1 MLCKK
6 CGAQIDEDSVFCQKC
21 GEKQIDLD
29 DKNNNTVSV
38 AKKDRLKKKTRNFV
52 IGFITVFVILSVS
65 IAIPLT
71 VQKIQ
76 DNARINAVV
85 GRWNE
90 FGPTKSRYYRGAIEF
105 YEDGEG
111 RDYSSDVNA
120 DSFTWSIE
128 GDTVKLLYLS
138 GDTMQFEISGEF
150 MIEKSSNDIIFRKDT
165 H

>member
-29 DKNNNTVSV
+29 GKNNNISV
-38 AKKDRLKKKTRNFV
+38 AKTDRLKKKTRNFM
-52 IGFITVFVILSVS
+52 IGFIAVFVILSIS

-90 FGPTKSRYYRGAIEF
+90 FGPTKSSYYRGSIVF

-111 RDYSSDVNA
+111 RDYSSDVTG
-120 DSFTWSIE
+120 DSFTWSVDD
-128 GDTVKLLYLS
+128 DTVKLLYLS
-138 GDTMQFEISGEF
+138 GDTIQFEIAGEF

>member
-29 DKNNNTVSV
+29 GKNNNNISV
-38 AKKDRLKKKTRNFV
+38 AKKSRFKKEARNFV
-52 IGFITVFVILSVS
+52 ISFVVVFVIFSIS

-85 GRWNE
+85 GSWYE
-90 FGPTKSRYYRGAIEF
+90 FGNTKISNYRGAIEF

-120 DSFTWSIE
+120 DLFTWSIE

-150 MIEKSSNDIIFRKDT
+150 MIEKSSNDIIFRKNT

>member
-6 CGAQIDEDSVFCQKC
+6 CGAQIDDDSVFCQKC
-21 GEKQIDLD
+21 GEKQINLD
-29 DKNNNTVSV
+29 GKNNNNISV
-38 AKKDRLKKKTRNFV
+38 AKKSRFKKKTRNFV
-52 IGFITVFVILSVS
+52 IGFAAVFVILSIS

-85 GRWNE
+85 GAWYE
-90 FGPTKSRYYRGAIEF
+90 FGNTRNSYYRGMIEF
-105 YEDGEG
+105 YKDGEG
-111 RDYSSDVNA
+111 RDCSSDVNG

>member
-1 MLCKK
+1 MYCEK
-6 CGAQIDEDSVFCQKC
+6 CGAQIDDDSVFCQKC
-21 GEKQIDLD
+21 GEKQSNLD
-29 DKNNNTVSV
+29 QKNVNISV
-38 AKKDRLKKKTRNFV
+38 AKKNRLKKKTRNFA
-52 IGFITVFVILSVS
+52 IGFVAVIVILS
-65 IAIPLT
+65 IFLAIPLT

-90 FGPTKSRYYRGAIEF
+90 FGPTKSSYYRGSIEF
-105 YEDGEG
+105 YKDGEG
-111 RDYSSDVNA
+111 RDYSSSVNA

-138 GDTMQFEISGEF
+138 GDTIQFEISGEF

>member
-29 DKNNNTVSV
+29 GKNNNNISV
-38 AKKDRLKKKTRNFV
+38 AKKDRLKKKSRNFV
-52 IGFITVFVILSVS
+52 ISFVVVFVILSIS

-76 DNARINAVV
+76 DSARINAVV

-90 FGPTKSRYYRGAIEF
+90 FGPTKSSYYRGSIEF
-105 YEDGEG
+105 YKDGEG

-128 GDTVKLLYLS
+128 GDTVKLADL
-138 GDTMQFEISGEF
+138 
-150 MIEKSSNDIIFRKDT
+150 KSAMLLV
-165 H
+165 

>member
-29 DKNNNTVSV
+29 GKNNNNISV
-38 AKKDRLKKKTRNFV
+38 AKKSRFKKEARNFV
-52 IGFITVFVILSVS
+52 ISFVVVFVIFSIS

-85 GRWNE
+85 GSWYE
-90 FGPTKSRYYRGAIEF
+90 FGTTKISYYRGAIEF

-120 DSFTWSIE
+120 DLFTWSIE